1 MYREILYL
9 KLVKRPLLMNDD
21 LHHLIQKALNT
32 IKPNVDD
39 QCILFKQIE
48 NTSNTVD
55 ILKYLLNFLIN
66 DFLNKSKRCQIN
78 KDKLILEK
86 LINEIHN
93 INAQCPLNMQ
103 DFKEWLPQFIV
114 EQNETVNTVK
124 KRLAKLKLTI
134 KDMLK
139 YINSLTVEQRN
150 QANIV
155 SIEKY
160 NLLKEK
166 LSNEKMKAV
175 QYENM
180 CNLYREKIDKQKSMI
195 KESLNTESPCNNNYE
210 AEIAFLKSKI
220 KVLKNNNSELNH
232 SLDLVK
238 QDNERI
244 IKCAAKYKNELEEL
258 KEMSILRNNDTNS
271 KQKFMIEKEQ
281 IHSDYQIKINQLQN
295 QISENN
301 CIITQLREENLH
313 LRNELKR
320 IQSNPNTLSSS
331 KDLYETIGRLTTENE
346 ILKNDYQ
353 NFINKNSKK
362 PEKYFEDISILTET
376 VQILTKEN
384 SELRKQNES
393 LQNLLSEARALNN
406 SAKLNPILTPQCE
419 IEDENKNDSY
429 YQTIIEQQKSTIKQ
443 LEKRLLSTET
453 EKIKLNESLRK
464 STIPNKCE
472 DIELNLKKF
481 GFLLADALCQH
492 FNPSRVK
499 FEVKRLIEVARS
511 EHIQLSES
519 ARVLLNPFEI
529 SNSGSQ
535 SNIQNLQPVL
545 FSKFDELEC
554 QLTALQTSWK

>member
-1 MYREILYL
+1 MFREILYL

-48 NTSNTVD
+48 NASNTVD

>member
-1 MYREILYL
+1 MHKQQSFKSFL
-9 KLVKRPLLMNDD
+9 KLKIIFRF
-21 LHHLIQKALNT
+21 T
-32 IKPNVDD
+32 S
-39 QCILFKQIE
+39 ILQ
-48 NTSNTVD
+48 S
-55 ILKYLLNFLIN
+55 
-66 DFLNKSKRCQIN
+66 
-78 KDKLILEK
+78 
-86 LINEIHN
+86 
-93 INAQCPLNMQ
+93 
-103 DFKEWLPQFIV
+103 
-114 EQNETVNTVK
+114 
-124 KRLAKLKLTI
+124 
-134 KDMLK
+134 
-139 YINSLTVEQRN
+139 
-150 QANIV
+150 
-155 SIEKY
+155 
-160 NLLKEK
+160 
-166 LSNEKMKAV
+166 
-175 QYENM
+175 
-180 CNLYREKIDKQKSMI
+180 
-195 KESLNTESPCNNNYE
+195 
-210 AEIAFLKSKI
+210 AFS
-220 KVLKNNNSELNH
+220 
-232 SLDLVK
+232 VK
-238 QDNERI
+238 Q
-244 IKCAAKYKNELEEL
+244 A
-258 KEMSILRNNDTNS
+258 
-271 KQKFMIEKEQ
+271 
-281 IHSDYQIKINQLQN
+281 
-295 QISENN
+295 
-301 CIITQLREENLH
+301 
-313 LRNELKR
+313 
-320 IQSNPNTLSSS
+320 SN
-331 KDLYETIGRLTTENE
+331 R
-346 ILKNDYQ
+346 
-353 NFINKNSKK
+353 
-362 PEKYFEDISILTET
+362 
-376 VQILTKEN
+376 QILTKEN